1 MAGSSPRVTSGP
13 NPFRSVGKVHILFL
27 ALVALLGATAA
38 TTSVTATRSEG
49 QTVVAEFANIGAM
62 TAQAEVKIGGVQ
74 VGTTGTPTVD
84 PDRKVALVPMDL
96 QQKALPLH
104 TDATA
109 TIRQLSLIGEKFID
123 LNPGTPSAPV
133 LQPGQTLSVKQ
144 TSFAQDYQD
153 IVQALD
159 DPTAA
164 GLSSILT
171 TLGGGV
177 AGRGQNVQDI
187 IHELQPAFGDTAAL
201 ANSLGRQNQ
210 LLGQVIDQVQPV
222 TNGLAA
228 DQGKTLDNTVG
239 SATNLLAT
247 TAANEQNLRD
257 TLNELPSTLAAAQK
271 TLDDLTGTARATQKT
286 LADLR
291 PTSDNLAAISREI
304 STFTDSAQPAL
315 EAANPLLD
323 KANALLDQAR
333 PLAAEAKTTGKP
345 LYDTVHGARP
355 IVDSAIANLGG
366 PYGDTSGP
374 MNGDKICGG
383 MDPKPCED
391 PRVKGLL
398 GFLHN
403 WALTTNGGDALSHYF
418 RVFFVA
424 DTQNVT
430 GLPIGGLTNN
440 LIPGAGNT
448 LLQGQPSPSGSATGL
463 TPAQE
468 QSALGTLMGGR

>member
-1 MAGSSPRVTSGP
+1 MAWSSSTTSGP
-13 NPFRSVGKVHILFL
+13 NPFRGVKKLHILFL
-27 ALVALLGATAA
+27 ALVAFLGATAA
-38 TTSVTATRSEG
+38 ATSLTATQGDG
-49 QTVVAEFANIGAM
+49 QMVMAEFQNIGAM
-62 TAQAEVKIGGVQ
+62 TAQAQVKIGGVV
-74 VGTTGTPTVD
+74 VGTTGTPTID
-84 PDRKVALVPMDL
+84 PARKIALVPMNL
-96 QQKALPLH
+96 EQKALPLH
-104 TDATA
+104 VDATA
-109 TIRQLSLIGEKFID
+109 TIRQLSLIGEKFVD
-123 LNPGTPSAPV
+123 LNPGTPAAPI

-153 IVQALD
+153 IVQALN

-177 AGRGQNVQDI
+177 ANRGQNVQDI

-201 ANSLGRQNQ
+201 AGSLGRQNQ

-239 SATNLLAT
+239 SATNLLGT
-247 TAANEQNLRD
+247 TAANEQQLRA
-257 TLNELPSTLAAAQK
+257 TLNELPSTLAAAQT
-271 TLDDLTGTARATQKT
+271 TLDDLTKTAGATQET
-286 LADLR
+286 LGDLR
-291 PTSDNLAAISREI
+291 PTADNLAAISGEI

-323 KANALLDQAR
+323 KANALLDEAR
-333 PLAAEAKTTGKP
+333 PLAAELKTTGKP

-355 IVDSAIANLGG
+355 IVNSATVNLGG
-366 PYGDTSGP
+366 PYGSGP
-374 MNGDKICGG
+374 DPICGG
-383 MDPKPCED
+383 SDPNACNS
-391 PRVKGLL
+391 PRIQGLL

-424 DTQNVT
+424 DTSNVT
-430 GLPIGGLTNN
+430 GGLGVLPPN
-440 LIPGAGNT
+440 LIPGANNT
-448 LLQGQPSPSGSATGL
+448 LLKGQPAANGSATGL

>member
-1 MAGSSPRVTSGP
+1 MTRPSSRPTSGP
-13 NPFRSVGKVHILFL
+13 NPLRSIGKVHILFL

-38 TTSVTATRSEG
+38 TMSVSSSQGDG
-49 QTVVAEFANIGAM
+49 QTVIAEFANIGAM
-62 TAQAEVKIGGVQ
+62 TSQAQVKIGGVV
-74 VGTTGTPTVD
+74 VGTTGTPTID
-84 PDRKVALVPMDL
+84 SDRKLALVPMNL

-109 TIRQLSLIGEKFID
+109 TIRQLSLIGEKFVD
-123 LNPGTPSAPV
+123 LNPGTPSAPIM
-133 LQPGQTLSVKQ
+133 QPGMTLPVKQ
-144 TSFAQDYQD
+144 TSFAEDYQN
-153 IVQALD
+153 IVQALN

-177 AGRGQNVQDI
+177 ANRGQNVQDI
-187 IHELQPAFGDTAAL
+187 IHNLGPAFGDTAAL
-201 ANSLGRQNQ
+201 ASSLSRQNQ

-228 DQGKTLDNTVG
+228 DQGKTLDRTVG

-271 TLDDLTGTARATQKT
+271 TLDDLTGTAGATEET
-286 LADLR
+286 LKDLR
-291 PTSDNLAAISREI
+291 PTADQLSAISGEI

-355 IVDSAIANLGG
+355 IVNSALVNLGG
-366 PYGDTSGP
+366 PYGTGP
-374 MNGDKICGG
+374 DPICGAG
-383 MDPKPCED
+383 DPNACNST
-391 PRVKGLL
+391 RIQGLL

-424 DTQNVT
+424 DTQNAT
-430 GLPIGGLTNN
+430 GGLGVLPNN
-440 LIPGAGNT
+440 LIPGANNT
-448 LLQGQPSPSGSATGL
+448 LLKGQPAANGSATGL
-463 TPAQE
+463 TPQQE

>member
-1 MAGSSPRVTSGP
+1 MDWSSRNTSGP
-13 NPFRSVGKVHILFL
+13 NPFRSVKKVHILFL
-27 ALVALLGATAA
+27 ALVAFLGATAA
-38 TTSVTATRSEG
+38 TASVTATQGDG
-49 QTVVAEFANIGAM
+49 QMVMAEFANIGAM
-62 TAQAEVKIGGVQ
+62 TAQAQVKIGGVV

-84 PDRKVALVPMDL
+84 PGRKIALVPMNL
-96 QQKALPLH
+96 EQKALPLH
-104 TDATA
+104 VDATA
-109 TIRQLSLIGEKFID
+109 TIRQLSLIGEKYVD
-123 LNPGTPSAPV
+123 LNPGTPAAPI

-153 IVQALD
+153 IVQALN

-177 AGRGQNVQDI
+177 ANRGQNVQDI

-201 ANSLGRQNQ
+201 AGSLGRQNQ

-257 TLNELPSTLAAAQK
+257 TLAELPSTLAAAQK
-271 TLDDLTGTARATQKT
+271 TLDDLTHTAGATQET
-286 LADLR
+286 LGDLR
-291 PTSDNLAAISREI
+291 PTADNLAAISGEL

-323 KANALLDQAR
+323 KANALLDEAR
-333 PLAAEAKTTGKP
+333 PLAAEAKATGKP
-345 LYDTVHGARP
+345 LYDTVHAARP
-355 IVDSAIANLGG
+355 IVNSATVNLGG
-366 PYGDTSGP
+366 PYGSGP
-374 MNGDKICGG
+374 DPICGG
-383 MDPKPCED
+383 TDASACNN
-391 PRVKGLL
+391 PRIQGLL

-430 GLPIGGLTNN
+430 GLPVGGLTNN
-440 LIPGAGNT
+440 LIPGADNT
-448 LLQGQPSPSGSATGL
+448 LLKGQPAANGSATGL

>member
-1 MAGSSPRVTSGP
+1 MARSPNITSGP
-13 NPFRSVGKVHILFL
+13 NPFRTVGKVQILFL

-38 TTSVTATRSEG
+38 TASVTATQGDG
-49 QTVVAEFANIGAM
+49 QTVVADFANIGAM
-62 TAQAEVKIGGVQ
+62 TSQALVKIGGVL

-84 PDRKVALVPMDL
+84 PDRKVAMVPMNL

-109 TIRQLSLIGEKFID
+109 TIRQLSLIGEKFVD
-123 LNPGTPSAPV
+123 LNPGTPSAPI

-144 TSFAQDYQD
+144 TSFAEDYQN
-153 IVQALD
+153 IVQALN

-164 GLSSILT
+164 GLSSLLR
-171 TLGGGV
+171 TLGGGI
-177 AGRGQNVQDI
+177 ANRGQNVQDI
-187 IHELQPAFGDTAAL
+187 IRELKPAFGDTAAL
-201 ANSLGRQNQ
+201 AGSLSRQNQ

-228 DQGKTLDNTVG
+228 DQGKTLDRTVG
-239 SATNLLAT
+239 SATDLLGT
-247 TAANEQNLRD
+247 TAANEQQLRD
-257 TLNELPSTLAAAQK
+257 TLQELPSTLAAAQK
-271 TLDDLTGTARATQKT
+271 TLDDLTHTAGATQDT
-286 LADLR
+286 LKDLR
-291 PTSDNLAAISREI
+291 PTSDNLAAISGEI

-323 KANALLDQAR
+323 KANALLDEAR

-355 IVDSAIANLGG
+355 VVDSLTANLGG
-366 PYGDTSGP
+366 PYGTGP
-374 MNGDKICGG
+374 
-383 MDPKPCED
+383 D
-391 PRVKGLL
+391 PRCPKDPGACDDPRIQGIL

-424 DTQNVT
+424 DTTNAT
-430 GLPIGGLTNN
+430 GALGLPGK
-440 LIPGAGNT
+440 LIPGANNT
-448 LLQGQPSPSGSATGL
+448 LLKGQPSPSGSATGL

>member
-1 MAGSSPRVTSGP
+1 MAGASSRITSGP
-13 NPFRSVGKVHILFL
+13 NPFGSIGKVHILFL
-27 ALVALLGATAA
+27 ALVALIGATAA
-38 TTSVTATRSEG
+38 TASFTPTQDG

-62 TAQAEVKIGGVQ
+62 TSQAQVKIGGVV

-84 PDRKVALVPMDL
+84 PDRKVALVPMNL

-104 TDATA
+104 VDATA
-109 TIRQLSLIGEKFID
+109 TVRQLSLIGEKYVD
-123 LNPGTPSAPV
+123 LNPGTPAAPI
-133 LQPGQTLSVKQ
+133 LQPGQSLPVKQ
-144 TSFAQDYQD
+144 TSFAEDYQN
-153 IVQALD
+153 IVQALN

-187 IHELQPAFGDTAAL
+187 IRELKPAFGDTAAL
-201 ANSLGRQNQ
+201 AGSLSKQNQ

-228 DQGKTLDNTVG
+228 DKGKTLDNTVG
-239 SATNLLAT
+239 SATNLLGT
-247 TAANEQNLRD
+247 TAANEQQLRD

-271 TLDDLTGTARATQKT
+271 TLDDLTGTAGATQKT
-286 LADLR
+286 LGALR
-291 PTSDNLAAISREI
+291 PTADNLAAISGEI
-304 STFTDSAQPAL
+304 NTFTDSAQPAL

-323 KANALLDQAR
+323 KANSLLDEAR
-333 PLAAEAKTTGKP
+333 PLAAEAKATGKP

-355 IVDSAIANLGG
+355 VVDSAIANLGG
-366 PYGDTSGP
+366 PYGSGP
-374 MNGDKICGG
+374 DPFCGATKPGDCDNDRI
-383 MDPKPCED
+383 
-391 PRVKGLL
+391 KGVL

-403 WALTTNGGDALSHYF
+403 WALTTNQGDALSHYF

-424 DTQNVT
+424 DTSTLT
-430 GLPIGGLTNN
+430 GGAGVPN
-440 LIPGAGNT
+440 LIPGANNT
-448 LLQGQPSPSGSATGL
+448 LLKGQPSPSGSATGL
-463 TPAQE
+463 TPQQE

>member
-1 MAGSSPRVTSGP
+1 MAWSSSTTSGP
-13 NPFRSVGKVHILFL
+13 NPFRGVKKLHILFL
-27 ALVALLGATAA
+27 ALVAFLGATAA
-38 TTSVTATRSEG
+38 ATSLTATQGDG
-49 QTVVAEFANIGAM
+49 QLVMAEFQNIGAM
-62 TAQAEVKIGGVQ
+62 TAQAQVKIGGVV
-74 VGTTGTPTVD
+74 VGTTGTPTID
-84 PDRKVALVPMDL
+84 PARKIALVPMNL
-96 QQKALPLH
+96 EQKALPLH
-104 TDATA
+104 VDATA
-109 TIRQLSLIGEKFID
+109 TIRQLSLIGEKFVD
-123 LNPGTPSAPV
+123 LNPGTPAAPI
-133 LQPGQTLSVKQ
+133 LAQGQTLSVKQ

-153 IVQALD
+153 IVQALN

-177 AGRGQNVQDI
+177 ANRGQNVQDI
-187 IHELQPAFGDTAAL
+187 IHGLGPAFGDTAAL
-201 ANSLGRQNQ
+201 AGSLGRQNQ

-239 SATNLLAT
+239 SATNLLGT
-247 TAANEQNLRD
+247 TAANEQQLQA
-257 TLNELPSTLAAAQK
+257 TLDELPSTLAAAQK
-271 TLDDLTGTARATQKT
+271 TLDDLTRTAGATQET
-286 LADLR
+286 LGDLR
-291 PTSDNLAAISREI
+291 PTADNLAAISGEL

-323 KANALLDQAR
+323 KANALLDEAR
-333 PLAAEAKTTGKP
+333 PLAAEAKATGKP

-355 IVDSAIANLGG
+355 VVNSATVNLGG
-366 PYGDTSGP
+366 PYGSGP
-374 MNGDKICGG
+374 DPICGG
-383 MDPKPCED
+383 VGTDPSLCNS
-391 PRVKGLL
+391 PRIQGLL

-424 DTQNVT
+424 DTSNAT

-440 LIPGAGNT
+440 LMPGANNT
-448 LLQGQPSPSGSATGL
+448 LLKGQPAANGSATGL

>member
-1 MAGSSPRVTSGP
+1 MTLSSRTTSGP
-13 NPFRSVGKVHILFL
+13 NPFRSLGKVHIVLL

-38 TTSVTATRSEG
+38 TTAVTARPTDG
-49 QTVVAEFANIGAM
+49 QLVVAEFANIGAM
-62 TAQAEVKIGGVQ
+62 TSQAQVKIGGVV

-84 PDRKVALVPMDL
+84 PDRKVALVPMNL
-96 QQKALPLH
+96 EQKALPLH
-104 TDATA
+104 VDATA
-109 TIRQLSLIGEKFID
+109 TIRQLSLIGEKFVD
-123 LNPGTPSAPV
+123 LNPGTPSAPI
-133 LQPGQTLSVKQ
+133 LQPGQGLPEKQ
-144 TSFAQDYQD
+144 TSFAEDYQN
-153 IVQALD
+153 IVQALN

-164 GLSSILT
+164 GLSSVLR

-177 AGRGQNVQDI
+177 ANRGQNVQDI
-187 IHELQPAFGDTAAL
+187 IRELKPAFGDTSAL
-201 ANSLGRQNQ
+201 ASSLSRQNQ

-228 DQGKTLDNTVG
+228 DQGKTLDSTVG

-247 TAANEQNLRD
+247 TAANEQQLRD
-257 TLNELPSTLAAAQK
+257 TLQELPSTLAAAQK
-271 TLDDLTGTARATQKT
+271 TLDDLTHTAGATQQT

-291 PTSDNLAAISREI
+291 PTSDNLAAIAGEI

-333 PLAAEAKTTGKP
+333 PLAAELRTTGGP

-355 IVDSAIANLGG
+355 VVDSLTRNLGG
-366 PYGDTSGP
+366 PYGSGP
-374 MNGDKICGG
+374 DPICGG
-383 MDPKPCED
+383 SVANACND
-391 PRVKGLL
+391 PRIQGVL

-424 DTQNVT
+424 DTQNAT
-430 GLPIGGLTNN
+430 GGVATS
-440 LIPGAGNT
+440 LIPGANNT
-448 LLQGQPSPSGSATGL
+448 LLKGQPAPGGSATGL
-463 TPAQE
+463 TPTQE